1 MIDLSG
7 LMSNRLAARMRT
19 GLPRRRRLAA
29 ALLLVL
35 GASAAAAQQ
44 LWVGGEF
51 GSFPP
56 RLARASDF
64 DGSFLFC
71 RMAFTSG
78 RRLPSGRGWST
89 DYPGADINFS
99 IRLAELTRVDVKFGP
114 DRQPDHVVIPLTD
127 PLLFRCPLL
136 FMTHYGEVR
145 FSTEEAIRLREYLL
159 KGGFLWAD
167 DAWGTVAWTSW
178 TSEFAKVLPP
188 GEFPMTDLSLT
199 HGMLRT
205 LYEVKELPQIP
216 SINFWYRS
224 RGATSELGRDSQ
236 QVSMK
241 GIYDD
246 RGHLMVLVTHN
257 TDISDAWEREG
268 ENSEYF
274 DLFSP
279 RGYAVGVDVA
289 LYAMTH

>member
-1 MIDLSG
+1 MSTG
-7 LMSNRLAARMRT
+7 LTTRT
-19 GLPRRRRLAA
+19 GLAHRRWLVLS
-29 ALLLVL
+29 LLLVIV
-35 GASAAAAQQ
+35 ATAAAAQQ

-51 GSFPP
+51 GSYPP
-56 RLARASDF
+56 KLPRASDF
-64 DGSFLFC
+64 DGSFHFC

-99 IRLAELTRVDVKFGP
+99 IRLAELTRVDVKL
-114 DRQPDHVVIPLTD
+114 DDNHQPDHVVLPLTD

-136 FMTHYGEVR
+136 FMTHFGEVR
-145 FSTEEAIRLREYLL
+145 FTAEEAQRLREYLL

-167 DAWGTVAWTSW
+167 DAWGSIAWNAWTN
-178 TSEFAKVLPP
+178 EFAKVLPP
-188 GEFPMTDLSLT
+188 GEFPMADLPTS
-199 HGMLRT
+199 HAVLRT

-224 RGATSELGRDSQ
+224 RGGTSELGRDSE
-236 QVSMK
+236 QVTFK
-241 GIYDD
+241 GVYDAQ
-246 RGHLMVLVTHN
+246 GHLMVLITHN

-279 RGYAVGVDVA
+279 RGYAVGVNVT